1 MLYEIHLTSNGQYRT
16 VYIRALD
23 ERQAAQLVNEKI
35 PGNISII
42 SIEAKGAQ
50 NENEAGKKY

>member
-1 MLYEIHLTSNGQYRT
+1 MKKMLYEIHLTSNGQYRT

-42 SIEAKGAQ
+42 SIEAKGA
-50 NENEAGKKY
+50 K